1 MAADT
6 WNPDQY
12 EKFKRER
19 YQPAY
24 DLMAL
29 VEPKAGMRVV
39 DLGCGTGELTA
50 ELHGRLEGA
59 RTTGIDLSPAMLEKA
74 SLHFAETG
82 ISRRGAEDAE
92 VRRGVS
98 SLRFE
103 LGNISD
109 FCEPDSYDLIFT
121 NAALQWVPD
130 HPLLFRRLYE
140 SLKPGG
146 QLAVQVPNNFDHPSQ
161 TVAVAMRV
169 QPPYSEYLPAKAA
182 GAVLEGEEYVVLLHK
197 LGFERINVRTQVYL
211 HLLESRDAVVE
222 WVKGTMLTDY
232 QKALPAELYERF
244 LEEYRVALRERLED
258 LRPFPFTFKRILMH
272 AVRT

>member
-1 MAADT
+1 MAQDT

-12 EKFKRER
+12 EKFKQER

-24 DLMAL
+24 DLMDL
-29 VEPKAGMRVV
+29 VEPHPGMRVV

-59 RTTGIDLSPAMLEKA
+59 VTTGIDLSPAMLEKA
-74 SLHFAETG
+74 SAYSADLG

-92 VRRGVS
+92 VRRGAS
-98 SLRFE
+98 SLSFE
-103 LGNISD
+103 VGNISD
-109 FCEPDSYDLIFT
+109 FCEPRCFDLIFS

-130 HPLLFRRLYE
+130 HPRLFRRLYE

-161 TVAVAMRV
+161 TVAVEMRV
-169 QPPYSEYLPAKAA
+169 KEPYSEYLPAKAA
-182 GAVLEGEEYVVLLHK
+182 GAVLEGEENVVLLHK

-244 LEEYRVALRERLED
+244 LGEYREALREKLED
-258 LRPFPFTFKRILMH
+258 LQPYPFTFKRILIH
-272 AVRT
+272 AVRG

>member
-1 MAADT
+1 MTQDT

-24 DLMAL
+24 DLMDL
-29 VEPKAGMRVV
+29 LEPKAGMKVI

-50 ELHGRLEGA
+50 ELHRRLEGA

-74 SLHFAETG
+74 VAYEEPGLDF
-82 ISRRGAEDAE
+82 R
-92 VRRGVS
+92 
-98 SLRFE
+98 
-103 LGNISD
+103 LGNIAEFGLSNT
-109 FCEPDSYDLIFT
+109 FDLIFT

-130 HPLLFRRLYE
+130 HPNLFARLYD
-140 SLKPGG
+140 SLKAGG

-161 TVAVAMRV
+161 TVAVEMRV
-169 QPPYSEYLPAKAA
+169 RSPYSEFLPAKAA
-182 GAVLEGEEYVVLLHK
+182 GAVWEAEEYVVLLHK
-197 LGFERINVRTQVYL
+197 FGFRRINVGTQVYL

-232 QKALPAELYERF
+232 QKALPADLYERF
-244 LEEYRVALRERLED
+244 LGEYRESLRESLED
-258 LRPFPFTFKRILMH
+258 LRPYPFTFKRILMH
-272 AVRT
+272 AVRA